1 MRTISNSRINLLRHP
16 FSRSQLLFPR
26 VLSSANLRL
35 RYLRGIIWTDHW
47 QISCRNDIESLRT
60 LQLLQP
66 PCFIL
71 RWFGVLIY
79 SQLSNHLF
87 SPTSIVFFTSFAC
100 FLLSGPGPLEWK
112 SKISTNNTTYC
123 DSVRYTGD
131 VILIL
136 MPKVEIEGPIAI

>member
-1 MRTISNSRINLLRHP
+1 MVRSFDPLAAFKP
-16 FSRSQLLFPR
+16 FVFTYFDR
-26 VLSSANLRL
+26 
-35 RYLRGIIWTDHW
+35 
-47 QISCRNDIESLRT
+47 
-60 LQLLQP
+60 
-66 PCFIL
+66 
-71 RWFGVLIY
+71 
-79 SQLSNHLF
+79 
-87 SPTSIVFFTSFAC
+87 VFFTSFAC